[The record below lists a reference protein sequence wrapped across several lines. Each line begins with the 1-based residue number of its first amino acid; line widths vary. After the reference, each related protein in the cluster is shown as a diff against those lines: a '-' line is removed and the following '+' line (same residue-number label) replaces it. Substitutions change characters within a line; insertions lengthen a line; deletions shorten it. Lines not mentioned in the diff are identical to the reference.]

1 MTNGTKFFHLVC
13 LLAVM
18 LTMAQP
24 HSLTYAQA
32 PVKPTTI
39 KGVVVDSLTR
49 EPIPFAMV
57 LLQGSSA
64 GTQADADG
72 RFDITTKVNF
82 LCANF
87 SMMGYA
93 PKDIYVSKGEVNDL
107 TVELSAD
114 GVALK
119 EFVVRPGKEHYSRK
133 NNPAVQFME
142 KLRDMKEKYDPRN
155 HDYYS
160 YDKYEKMNFALND
173 FSEKN
178 KDKWLF
184 KKFKFIFEYMDTSE
198 VSGKP
203 ILNMSVKEKLSTA
216 YFRRSPHAE
225 KEFVKGIKRA
235 GVDEYNPQI
244 EMFAR
249 FKMKSSFHKTKR
261 II

>member
-1 MTNGTKFFHLVC
+1 MC

-24 HSLTYAQA
+24 HSLTHAQA

-114 GVALK
+114 GVAL
-119 EFVVRPGKEHYSRK
+119 
-133 NNPAVQFME
+133 
-142 KLRDMKEKYDPRN
+142 
-155 HDYYS
+155 
-160 YDKYEKMNFALND
+160 
-173 FSEKN
+173 
-178 KDKWLF
+178 
-184 KKFKFIFEYMDTSE
+184 
-198 VSGKP
+198 
-203 ILNMSVKEKLSTA
+203 
-216 YFRRSPHAE
+216 
-225 KEFVKGIKRA
+225 
-235 GVDEYNPQI
+235 
-244 EMFAR
+244 
-249 FKMKSSFHKTKR
+249 
-261 II
+261 

>member
-87 SMMGYA
+87 SMMGYT
-93 PKDIYVSKGEVNDL
+93 PKDVYVRKGDVNDL
-107 TVELSAD
+107 TIELSAD

-119 EFVVRPGKEHYSRK
+119 RIRCATRQGTLFPQKQPSRSVYGETARHERKIRPPQPRLL
-133 NNPAVQFME
+133 Q
-142 KLRDMKEKYDPRN
+142 LR
-155 HDYYS
+155 
-160 YDKYEKMNFALND
+160 
-173 FSEKN
+173 
-178 KDKWLF
+178 
-184 KKFKFIFEYMDTSE
+184 
-198 VSGKP
+198 
-203 ILNMSVKEKLSTA
+203 
-216 YFRRSPHAE
+216 
-225 KEFVKGIKRA
+225 
-235 GVDEYNPQI
+235 QI
-244 EMFAR
+244 
-249 FKMKSSFHKTKR
+249 
-261 II
+261 

>member
-155 HDYYS
+155 HDY
-160 YDKYEKMNFALND
+160 
-173 FSEKN
+173 
-178 KDKWLF
+178 
-184 KKFKFIFEYMDTSE
+184 
-198 VSGKP
+198 
-203 ILNMSVKEKLSTA
+203 
-216 YFRRSPHAE
+216 
-225 KEFVKGIKRA
+225 
-235 GVDEYNPQI
+235 
-244 EMFAR
+244 
-249 FKMKSSFHKTKR
+249 
-261 II
+261 